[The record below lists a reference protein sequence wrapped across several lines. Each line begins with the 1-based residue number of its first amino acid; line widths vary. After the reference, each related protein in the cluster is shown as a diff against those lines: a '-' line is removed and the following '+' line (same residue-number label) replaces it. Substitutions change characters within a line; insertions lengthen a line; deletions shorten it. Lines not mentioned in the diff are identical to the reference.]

1 VVHGLFIGPS
11 SNHPSL
17 RVSRGRRLTLYAIAL
32 FGSGAFRLLGGSHEI
47 PNFIPCATKGQ
58 RIKA

>member
-1 VVHGLFIGPS
+1 MDS
-11 SNHPSL
+11 SSVLHRTTRAFASAEDDAM
-17 RVSRGRRLTLYAIAL
+17 TLYAIAL

-47 PNFIPCATKGQ
+47 PNFIPYATKGQ

>member
-1 VVHGLFIGPS
+1 M
-11 SNHPSL
+11 
-17 RVSRGRRLTLYAIAL
+17 TLYAIAL

-47 PNFIPCATKGQ
+47 PNFIPYATKGQ

>member
-1 VVHGLFIGPS
+1 M
-11 SNHPSL
+11 
-17 RVSRGRRLTLYAIAL
+17 TLYAIAL
-32 FGSGAFRLLGGSHEI
+32 FRSGAFRLLGESHEI